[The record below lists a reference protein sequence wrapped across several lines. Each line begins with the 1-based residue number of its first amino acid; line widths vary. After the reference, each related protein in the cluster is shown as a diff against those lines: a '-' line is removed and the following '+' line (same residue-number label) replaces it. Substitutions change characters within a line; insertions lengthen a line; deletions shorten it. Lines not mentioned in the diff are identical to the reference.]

1 MHIETKYDHL
11 ICNIPNP
18 LNQCSRLA
26 WPVKCFVCCLY
37 LVIMLLVCRTF
48 YMFANLGFYGL
59 HEGDLDKVFRL
70 PTTTYIGGNE
80 TSLSLREIIRRL
92 EVNDFS
98 LKQNVLLF
106 IKSTIHLK
114 HLLHVY
120 KNLLLELQYMTPYGN
135 L

>member
-1 MHIETKYDHL
+1 
-11 ICNIPNP
+11 
-18 LNQCSRLA
+18 
-26 WPVKCFVCCLY
+26 
-37 LVIMLLVCRTF
+37 MLLGCRTF

-92 EVNDFS
+92 EVNVFS
-98 LKQNVLLF
+98 LKQNVLLL
-106 IKSTIHLK
+106 IKSIIHLK
-114 HLLHVY
+114 HMSHVY
-120 KNLLLELQYMTPYGN
+120 EHRLLELQCVTPYGN